1 MQKKRKKSGWNNER
15 THYLVPLIMDIRQ
28 MMKSTMNPL
37 SRSQRDLCEPA
48 ENSVGTI

>member
-15 THYLVPLIMDIRQ
+15 THYLLPLIMDIRQ

-37 SRSQRDLCEPA
+37 SRSHLA